1 MKINVKQE
9 ILLLL
14 IAVAPLVYLF
24 LVWQQIPQIIPIHYD
39 INGNANDFGSK
50 STLFLIAG
58 MGLFL
63 YFIML
68 AIPFIDPKKQIE
80 NMGNKY
86 FSIKLV
92 TILFISALSVF
103 LIYKTIHVSTPIQYM
118 MVILGLFFMFLG
130 NYLQTIKPNYFLGV
144 RTPWTLQRDT
154 VWIKTH
160 KLTGL
165 TWLVGGFVISFAY
178 FIFPSLVASYVMIG
192 IILILVLVPI
202 LSSYIFYKKETATD
216 I

>member
-130 NYLQTIKPNYFLGV
+130 NYLQMSV
-144 RTPWTLQRDT
+144 
-154 VWIKTH
+154 
-160 KLTGL
+160 
-165 TWLVGGFVISFAY
+165 
-178 FIFPSLVASYVMIG
+178 
-192 IILILVLVPI
+192 
-202 LSSYIFYKKETATD
+202 
-216 I
+216 